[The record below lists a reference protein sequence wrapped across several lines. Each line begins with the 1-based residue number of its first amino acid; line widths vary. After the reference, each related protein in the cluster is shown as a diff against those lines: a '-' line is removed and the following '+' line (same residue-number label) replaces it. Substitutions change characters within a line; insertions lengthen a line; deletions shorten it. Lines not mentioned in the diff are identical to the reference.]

1 MASDPFAFTLAN
13 SALNAQKVQFELQFN
28 KLQNSLITR
37 HNEKIEKLS
46 STPASTRHRIEDLSK
61 RQRKLVETLPAL
73 ADFRQGALNNKG
85 ALEKVFDEITVL
97 FQTFNQ
103 DATVDADEV
112 AAFEAQ
118 RDALADRVEN
128 LWVYTHDDIK
138 DGNVV
143 QYLKEDVATIRGLQ
157 ITAGP
162 LTANSDVS
170 DALSALQSEVNVAIN
185 VTQNTASTALD
196 MEQNI
201 ESKFANLDSKLLEL
215 TSEEQ
220 ARRQAEIEK
229 AETSLGNLLRT
240 ISLSFEI
247 SSSLGQALTSR
258 LRPLAPPPGS
268 AVNIIS

>member
-1 MASDPFAFTLAN
+1 MALDPFAFTLAN
-13 SALNAQKVQFELQFN
+13 SALNVQKVQFELQFN
-28 KLQNSLITR
+28 RLQNSLITR

-46 STPASTRHRIEDLSK
+46 TTPASTRHRIEDLSK
-61 RQRKLVETLPAL
+61 RQRKLVDALPAL
-73 ADFRQGALNNKG
+73 TDFRQGALNNKG

-103 DATVDADEV
+103 DATVDAAEV
-112 AAFEAQ
+112 SAFEAQ
-118 RDALADRVEN
+118 RDALADRIEN
-128 LWVYTHDDIK
+128 LWVFTHNDIK

-162 LTANSDVS
+162 LTANSGVS
-170 DALSALQSEVNVAIN
+170 DTLTALQSEVNVAIN

-196 MEQNI
+196 MVQNI
-201 ESKFANLDSKLLEL
+201 ESKFANLDSQLLEL

-220 ARRQAEIEK
+220 TRRQSEIEE
-229 AETSLGNLLRT
+229 AEVNLGNLLRR

-247 SSSLGQALTSR
+247 NSSLSQALSSR
-258 LRPLAPPPGS
+258 LKPFTPPPGS